1 MARIKAFSGIR
12 PRKGLEARIA
22 ALPYDVY
29 SREEAKIQVDGT
41 VSHIPRDRCLT
52 PHSPQLHN
60 SVTISYADKAPISWH
75 PG

>member
-29 SREEAKIQVDGT
+29 SREEAKIQVEKEPM
-41 VSHIPRDRCLT
+41 SFLRIDRAET
-52 PHSPQLHN
+52 GH
-60 SVTISYADKAPISWH
+60 
-75 PG
+75 